1 MWVNGFQ
8 TLLPDRK
15 ECLLRNWQAIVLS
28 QSHFGDGDSPFCN
41 HSSSSRL
48 KATDH
53 AHRPLEIPNVSLSVL
68 KFRSNPAFPA
78 QEPKSGQEKKD
89 DWRPRSKKMLGGR
102 PRPKMRMKIQLWP
115 WLPVITGYFYGI
127 IHSINGILLVL
138 ITYNWSMA
146 ITVGVGKGGASIP
159 GDADHR
165 ASPKRYRTVNCECSE
180 CWAGVMSFFL
190 SRHCQKFRIFGRNEL
205 IENPS
210 SSRWVSNAVQLG
222 SWRFASRLAGLP
234 PVIIHWLDGI
244 FHRIIHEIN
253 HGKSSIN
260 Y

>member
-28 QSHFGDGDSPFCN
+28 QSHFSHGDSPFY
-41 HSSSSRL
+41 HSSSSRF

-89 DWRPRSKKMLGGR
+89 DWRPRSKNMLGGR

-127 IHSINGILLVL
+127 IHSINGVLLVL

-146 ITVGVGKGGASIP
+146 ITVGVGKGGTPSQRMQIIP
-159 GDADHR
+159 GTPFWGR
-165 ASPKRYRTVNCECSE
+165 RGRSQLGGIVSVSFRFSPKKKPTWASPKR
-180 CWAGVMSFFL
+180 
-190 SRHCQKFRIFGRNEL
+190 
-205 IENPS
+205 
-210 SSRWVSNAVQLG
+210 
-222 SWRFASRLAGLP
+222 
-234 PVIIHWLDGI
+234 
-244 FHRIIHEIN
+244 
-253 HGKSSIN
+253 
-260 Y
+260 

>member
-146 ITVGVGKGGASIP
+146 ITVGVGKGGPPSQGMRIIEQA
-159 GDADHR
+159 
-165 ASPKRYRTVNCECSE
+165 PKD
-180 CWAGVMSFFL
+180 
-190 SRHCQKFRIFGRNEL
+190 
-205 IENPS
+205 IEQS
-210 SSRWVSNAVQLG
+210 TANAQN
-222 SWRFASRLAGLP
+222 AGLAWCRFFYP
-234 PVIIHWLDGI
+234 GI
-244 FHRIIHEIN
+244 AKNSAFL
-253 HGKSSIN
+253 GGMSW
-260 Y
+260 